1 MKKTKY
7 RLLASLLA
15 VMLCVTA
22 FSTTAF
28 AYEDDESAASEN
40 SEASEI
46 EETTAAS
53 GALTPD
59 GNLTLVDDS
68 KSGDK
73 EFITVQTK
81 DGNTFYL
88 IIDRASGED
97 NVYFLNLVDEEDL
110 LALIDDETFV
120 SEYKNGAAD
129 TEDTGLEETAASE
142 PEVTAEPAEKASEA
156 KSSGPLLVIVLIM
169 LLAGGAA
176 VWFFKFRKPNPS
188 AKGPTDLDDY
198 DFGKDEEYETE
209 TEDEP
214 EPQSS
219 DAENNPGVGDTE
231 Q

>member
-22 FSTTAF
+22 FPTTAF
-28 AYEDDESAASEN
+28 AYEDDDSSASEN

-59 GNLTLVDDS
+59 GNLTLVDDTE
-68 KSGDK
+68 SGDK
-73 EFITVQTK
+73 EFITVQTRA
-81 DGNTFYL
+81 GNTFYL

-110 LALIDDETFV
+110 LALIDDEEFV
-120 SEYKNGAAD
+120 SEYKDGASVA
-129 TEDTGLEETAASE
+129 EDTGLEETATPE
-142 PEVTAEPAEKASEA
+142 PEATTEPAEKASEA

-169 LLAGGAA
+169 LLAGGSA
-176 VWFFKFRKPNPS
+176 VWFFKFRKPKPS
-188 AKGPTDLDDY
+188 AKEPADLDDY
-198 DFGKDEEYETE
+198 DFGEDEEYETE

-214 EPQSS
+214 ETEVT
-219 DAENNPGVGDTE
+219 DAENNPSAGDTE

>member
-15 VMLCVTA
+15 VMLCVTS
-22 FSTTAF
+22 FSTTVF
-28 AYEDDESAASEN
+28 AYDGVS
-40 SEASEI
+40 SEAAKTSEF
-46 EETTAAS
+46 EETTVSS

-59 GNLTLVDDS
+59 GNLTLVDDTE
-68 KSGDK
+68 SGGK
-73 EFITVQTK
+73 EFITVQTR

-110 LALIDDETFV
+110 LALIDDEEFV

-129 TEDTGLEETAASE
+129 TEDIGLEETTTPE

-176 VWFFKFRKPNPS
+176 VWFFKFRKPKPS
-188 AKGPTDLDDY
+188 AKGPADLDDY
-198 DFGKDEEYETE
+198 DFGEDEEYETE
-209 TEDEP
+209 TGDEP
-214 EPQSS
+214 ETEVT
-219 DAENNPGVGDTE
+219 DAENNPGAGDTE

>member
-53 GALTPD
+53 EALTPD
-59 GNLTLVDDS
+59 GNLTLEDDS

-88 IIDRASGED
+88 IIDRASDED

-110 LALIDDETFV
+110 LTLIDDEEFV

-129 TEDTGLEETAASE
+129 TEDIDLEETTTPE
-142 PEVTAEPAEKASEA
+142 PEVTAEPKVSEA

-176 VWFFKFRKPNPS
+176 VWFFKFRKPKPS
-188 AKGPTDLDDY
+188 AKSPADLDDY
-198 DFGKDEEYETE
+198 DFSEDEEYETE

-214 EPQSS
+214 EAS
-219 DAENNPGVGDTE
+219 DAEDNPGAGDTE